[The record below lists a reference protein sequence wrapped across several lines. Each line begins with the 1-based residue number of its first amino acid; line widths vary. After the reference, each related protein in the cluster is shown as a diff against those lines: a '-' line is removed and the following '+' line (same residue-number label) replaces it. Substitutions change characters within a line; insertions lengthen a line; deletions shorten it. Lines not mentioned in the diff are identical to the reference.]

1 MCPKLQRSTLI
12 KLNGNVGSDKALQM
26 SSGSVFSDLSRI
38 LPAPKNSRGTLG
50 RSPVQPS
57 NCGSTMD
64 KDKASGLV
72 QPPVLIPHSL
82 AKRQKAKPA
91 DIKGKSVSRDDDVD
105 IVRSPPDDNKLQV
118 RAIDDDGTHLD
129 PEDAGPFFTINESK
143 QNILQEDHQ
152 DDEDAIPAGDS
163 AKDNVG
169 TATEDPQAGGAEMY
183 YDPNSGYYY
192 DYANGLYYYYDQDRG
207 CYIDAR
213 DIYRDQN
220 DPQHMTGS
228 EAGIYKGDNLLQESK
243 IDKADM
249 ERLIGRGALKRG
261 EADAIF
267 GAAVKD
273 LSHQS
278 QLAGSGYSD
287 AKSGTDFAAK
297 RAAERR
303 RRETHKIIES
313 DQVDKKKKQKHNIMY
328 LALRAQEQESELK
341 EAHANRKN
349 ARKAARSKYGL

>member
-1 MCPKLQRSTLI
+1 MLGRPSVKPSNGGNDGKSTL
-12 KLNGNVGSDKALQM
+12 
-26 SSGSVFSDLSRI
+26 
-38 LPAPKNSRGTLG
+38 P
-50 RSPVQPS
+50 
-57 NCGSTMD
+57 
-64 KDKASGLV
+64 
-72 QPPVLIPHSL
+72 
-82 AKRQKAKPA
+82 
-91 DIKGKSVSRDDDVD
+91 
-105 IVRSPPDDNKLQV
+105 
-118 RAIDDDGTHLD
+118 
-129 PEDAGPFFTINESK
+129 
-143 QNILQEDHQ
+143 EDHQ
-152 DDEDAIPAGDS
+152 YDEDAIPTDNS
-163 AKDNVG
+163 AKDNIG
-169 TATEDPQAGGAEMY
+169 TSTEDPQAGGVEMY

-192 DYANGLYYYYDQDRG
+192 DYASGLYYYYDQDRG

-213 DIYRDQN
+213 DIYRGQSDS
-220 DPQHMTGS
+220 QHMTGS

-303 RRETHKIIES
+303 RRETHKTIES

-328 LALRAQEQESELK
+328 LALQAQEQESELK